1 LHATD
6 HSKTTFD
13 IICAALQG
21 IADAGEK
28 LRLLQ
33 SLNLTDVLQQLPP
46 ASLDDEVAAKLAEL
60 VNSFATQLLSL
71 WDDVYT
77 YNNNSSSSSSSG
89 SSSSG
94 NTNSEAA
101 QAAQAAAVMLSAV
114 VPLLWQYLSHS
125 DVTVTQSV
133 IPATTRLVQV
143 LKKEL
148 SPPAAKP
155 GNKTVGGSTVTA
167 DVAAAGSSSTSTN
180 GASQQLLFSAAAHAP
195 QLLTV
200 VYARMQYPD
209 DFSFD
214 ATDEDE
220 GEEDQLRSALR
231 KVLVN
236 VCRACP
242 DMVLQFLC
250 SALQALPSPLSALPW
265 PAAEAALRLLYHF
278 SEGCAGETCY
288 T

>member
-1 LHATD
+1 
-6 HSKTTFD
+6 
-13 IICAALQG
+13 
-21 IADAGEK
+21 
-28 LRLLQ
+28 
-33 SLNLTDVLQQLPP
+33 
-46 ASLDDEVAAKLAEL
+46 
-60 VNSFATQLLSL
+60 LLSL

-77 YNNNSSSSSSSG
+77 YSNSSSSSSTA
-89 SSSSG
+89 
-94 NTNSEAA
+94 TNSD
-101 QAAQAAAVMLSAV
+101 AAQAAAAMLSAV

-148 SPPAAKP
+148 SPPTAKP
-155 GNKTVGGSTVTA
+155 GNKAVGGATVNA
-167 DVAAAGSSSTSTN
+167 DVAAAGSSSTGTN
-180 GASQQLLFSAAAHAP
+180 GASQQQQLLFSAAAHAP

-200 VYARMQYPD
+200 VYARMQYPA

-236 VCRACP
+236 TCRACP

-278 SEGCAGETCY
+278 SEGCAGNEYAIQADSLALLCTVCVCVLR
-288 T
+288 

>member
-1 LHATD
+1 
-6 HSKTTFD
+6 
-13 IICAALQG
+13 LQG

-46 ASLDDEVAAKLAEL
+46 AQLDEEVAAKLAEL

-71 WDDVYT
+71 WDDVCNSSG
-77 YNNNSSSSSSSG
+77 NNNSSSSSSATTT
-89 SSSSG
+89 SS
-94 NTNSEAA
+94 SEAA
-101 QAAQAAAVMLSAV
+101 QAAAAMLSAV
-114 VPLLWQYLSHS
+114 VPLLWLYLSHS

-155 GNKTVGGSTVTA
+155 GNKGGGPTVTA
-167 DVAAAGSSSTSTN
+167 DVAAAGSSSTSSS
-180 GASQQLLFSAAAHAP
+180 GASQQQQQQQQQHLFSAAAHAP
-195 QLLTV
+195 QLLSV
-200 VYARMQYPD
+200 VYTRMQYPPE
-209 DFSFD
+209 FTFD

-236 VCRACP
+236 TCRACP
-242 DMVLQFLC
+242 ELVLQFLC
-250 SALQALPSPLSALPW
+250 SALQALPAPLSALPW

-278 SEGCAGETCY
+278 SEGCAGKDCSHDCY
-288 T
+288 F